1 MSKRK
6 KSKKIGKLDHFYYH
20 EALDRAYIVATMIE
34 DVLIEHPVIEKHKE
48 LRKRI
53 KKAQRLIFEAYQ
65 IVGGLDL
72 KLFPDDKS
80 HKNNNDPI
88 LT

>member
-6 KSKKIGKLDHFYYH
+6 KLKKIGKLDQFYYH
-20 EALDRAYIVATMIE
+20 EALDRAYIVANMIE
-34 DVLIEHPVIEKHKE
+34 DVLVEHPVIEKHKE

-53 KKAQRLIFEAYQ
+53 KKAQQLILEAYQ
-65 IVGGLDL
+65 LVGGLDV
-72 KLFPDDKS
+72 KLFPDNKS